1 LKGLFDLSGYVTIVT
16 GAAGGLGSEM
26 VKALAAQGSNIVAL
40 DLIEPPFAAEIEKQ
54 YGVKCLPLVCDITKQ
69 DDIRAAVAKTIDTFG
84 KIDALVNN
92 AALYGGLTMKP
103 FQEIEPEEWD
113 RVFSIN
119 VKGTWQMTSA
129 VVPYMM
135 ENNFGSIVNISSC
148 SILQGVPLLCH
159 YVASKG
165 AVWAMTRTMAN
176 ELGQY
181 KIRVNSITP
190 GYTLTQASLQLAGS
204 KEAFEKNYQR
214 NIDDRS
220 IQRGMMPDDVIGA
233 VVFLISGASAFITGQ
248 NINVDGGS
256 VHY

>member
-1 LKGLFDLSGYVTIVT
+1 MKGLFDLSGYVTIVT

-26 VKALAAQGSNIVAL
+26 VKALAAQGSDIVAL
-40 DLIEPPFAAEIEKQ
+40 DLVEPPFATEIEKDFN
-54 YGVKCLPLVCDITKQ
+54 VKCLPVACDITKQ
-69 DDIRAAVAKTIDTFG
+69 DEIRAAVDNIIKKFG

-92 AALYGGLTMKP
+92 AGLYGGLTMKP
-103 FQEIEPEEWD
+103 FQDITVEEWD
-113 RVFSIN
+113 KVFSIN

-129 VVPYMM
+129 VVPYLK
-135 ENNFGSIVNISSC
+135 EKGGSIVNISSC

-190 GYTLTQASLQLAGS
+190 GYTLTQASMQLAGS
-204 KEAFEKNYQR
+204 PEDFNKNYQR
-214 NIDDRS
+214 NINDRS
-220 IQRGMMPDDVIGA
+220 IQRGMMPNDVVGT
-233 VVFLISGASAFITGQ
+233 VVFLVSDASAFITGQ

>member
-1 LKGLFDLSGYVTIVT
+1 MKGLFDLSGYVTIVT

-26 VKALAAQGSNIVAL
+26 VKALAAQGSDIVAL
-40 DLIEPPFAAEIEKQ
+40 DIIEPPFATEIEKDFN
-54 YGVKCLPLVCDITKQ
+54 VKCLPVACDITKQ
-69 DDIRAAVAKTIDTFG
+69 DEIRAAVDKIIKKFG

-92 AALYGGLTMKP
+92 AGLYGGLTMKP
-103 FQEIEPEEWD
+103 FQDITAEEWD
-113 RVFSIN
+113 KVFSIN

-129 VVPYMM
+129 VVPYLK
-135 ENNFGSIVNISSC
+135 EKGGSIINISSC

-190 GYTLTQASLQLAGS
+190 GYTLTQASMQLAGTP
-204 KEAFEKNYQR
+204 EDFNKNYQR
-214 NIDDRS
+214 NINDRS
-220 IQRGMMPDDVIGA
+220 IQRGMMPNDVVGT
-233 VVFLISGASAFITGQ
+233 VVFLVSDASAFITGQ